1 MKLLLLPLTLIAF
14 SAFAQRGQVGF
25 NLSAD
30 FPNRDIMPKM
40 GVAKSMGL
48 SFAYKPVR
56 QIPVYLEMKGS
67 LGIYSY
73 KVIPQTY
80 VFGNGDQTTVNVNYN
95 SNMHKVL
102 FGTKIQIGNEYR
114 LMNFFVTPQIGGA
127 FLNSRIYIEDPN
139 TQNGECKALESSH
152 PHRSSVG
159 VYGGEIGTQINLSR
173 NQSNNHRLNLSANF
187 LAGFRQVEYINVKY
201 MKDEPHPIAGT
212 DPMDHEGDGRDLN
225 ATFINVTTN
234 ATHDHKIAELY
245 KTPLQ
250 MWGFTI
256 GYVYSF

>member
-1 MKLLLLPLTLIAF
+1 MKLILLPLTLLAFSGFAQKAQIAF
-14 SAFAQRGQVGF
+14 
-25 NLSAD
+25 NLGAD
-30 FPNRDIMPKM
+30 FPNRNIMPKM
-40 GVAKSMGL
+40 GVVKNLG
-48 SFAYKPVR
+48 FGVGIRPVAS
-56 QIPVYLEMKGS
+56 IPVYLEAKGT
-67 LGIYSY
+67 LGFYSY

-80 VFGNGDQTTVNVNYN
+80 VFGNGDQTKVNVNYN
-95 SNMHKVL
+95 SNMHKIL
-102 FGTKIQIGNEYR
+102 FGTKIQIGNQYR

-127 FLNSRIYIEDPN
+127 FLNSRIYIEDPS

-152 PHRSSVG
+152 PHRSNVG

-173 NQSNNHRLNLSANF
+173 NGNSNHRLNLSANF

-201 MKDEPHPIAGT
+201 MKDEPHPAT
-212 DPMDHEGDGRDLN
+212 ESPMTHEDGRDVT

-250 MWGFTI
+250 MWGFSI
-256 GYVYSF
+256 GYVFTF